1 MAEETD
7 AAPTSAPSAPSVPS
21 VRASPAASE
30 DRGPARRPSGAWER
44 ATRGIR
50 ARGKALRARPPAG
63 SGWLMI

>member
-7 AAPTSAPSAPSVPS
+7 AAPTSAPSVPSVP
-21 VRASPAASE
+21 ASPAASE

-50 ARGKALRARPPAG
+50 APGKALRARPPAG